1 MSEQISIDNFNIN
14 ILREYT
20 LGCTICV
27 KLTLTG
33 DYRYAVVLGY
43 YLNSDGYVTLE
54 VKFITKIDEQ
64 PDSNFIVDF
73 TDLAYTVTKI
83 G

>member
-14 ILREYT
+14 ILRVYS

-27 KLTLTG
+27 KLLST
-33 DYRYAVVLGY
+33 DEHRFAVVLGY
-43 YLNSDGYVTLE
+43 YLNYDGYVTLE
-54 VKFITKIDEQ
+54 SKFITKIEEQ
-64 PDSNFIVDF
+64 PDTNFLVDF
-73 TDLAYTVTKI
+73 LDLTYTVTKI